1 MRTEGYYE
9 FEGNTLI
16 YEGGD
21 EVYDVDSRTY
31 YPEYILDVAVYKG
44 PLEGGL

>member
-1 MRTEGYYE
+1 MRPEGYYE

-21 EVYDVDSRTY
+21 EVYDVDSGTY
-31 YPEYILDVAVYKG
+31 YPECILDVAVYKG
-44 PLEGGL
+44 PLEEEL